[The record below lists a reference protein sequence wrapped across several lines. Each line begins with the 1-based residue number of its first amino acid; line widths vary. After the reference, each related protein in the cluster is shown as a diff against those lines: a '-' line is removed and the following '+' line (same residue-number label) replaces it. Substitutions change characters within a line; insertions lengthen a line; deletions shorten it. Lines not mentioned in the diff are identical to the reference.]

1 MDRQPFVT
9 TDAAAVRAAHLELHE
24 RLMDALESQG
34 RELSPVG
41 WRLFSHIAWCL
52 YVDARTIYEV
62 TPMSAVLDPA
72 WPR

>member
-1 MDRQPFVT
+1 MNRQPFVT
-9 TDAAAVRAAHLELHE
+9 TDARAVREAHLELHE
-24 RLMDALESQG
+24 RLMAALQSQG
-34 RELSPVG
+34 KELSPTG

-52 YVDARTIYEV
+52 YIDARTIDEI